1 MNQATTMIHPKQ
13 LVAHRG
19 YQAKYPENTA
29 LSLKKAIE
37 AGARF
42 IELDVQFSLDQLPI
56 IYHDTDL
63 MRVSGAELEV
73 AKTTREVLL
82 GYPAYEPKRLGEQFI
97 EEPIS
102 PLESLVGILQQ
113 NPKVTAFVEIKDESI
128 AHFGREIIT
137 ESVLAILKPVMSQT
151 VIMSFDYQIAI
162 AAREAEWPLVGV
174 VLRNWDDLDHP
185 LVNQARPDYIYVD
198 HKIIPADFD
207 LRSAPQL
214 ANCKLVTYE
223 VGNIALAKALLD
235 LGVDMLETFEIVELI
250 G

>member
-1 MNQATTMIHPKQ
+1 MIHPKQ

-19 YQAKYPENTA
+19 YQARYPENTA

-56 IYHDTDL
+56 IYHDIDL
-63 MRVSGAELEV
+63 LRVSGAAIEV
-73 AKTTREVLL
+73 AKTTREALL
-82 GYPAYEPKRLGEQFI
+82 GYPAYEPKRLGDQFI
-97 EEPIS
+97 EERIS
-102 PLESLVGILQQ
+102 PLEALVGILQQ

-128 AHFGREIIT
+128 GHCGREIIT
-137 ESVLAILKPVMSQT
+137 ESMLAILQPVMRQT
-151 VIMSFDYQIAI
+151 VIMSFDYQLAI

-174 VLRNWDDLDHP
+174 VLRSWDDLEHP

-198 HKIIPADFD
+198 HKIIPAGFD
-207 LRSAPQL
+207 LKQAPHL

-223 VGNIALAKALLD
+223 VGDIALATELLN
-235 LGVDMLETFEIVELI
+235 LGVDMLETFEIARLI

>member
-1 MNQATTMIHPKQ
+1 MIHPKL

-29 LSLKKAIE
+29 LSLTKAIE

-56 IYHDTDL
+56 IYHDIDL
-63 MRVSGAELEV
+63 MRVSGAEVEV
-73 AKTTREVLL
+73 AKTTREILL
-82 GYPAYEPKRLGEQFI
+82 GYPAYEPMRLGEQFI

-128 AHFGREIIT
+128 AHCGREIIA
-137 ESVLAILKPVMSQT
+137 ESILSILEPVMSQT
-151 VIMSFDYQIAI
+151 VIMSFDYQLAI
-162 AAREAEWPLVGV
+162 TAREAEWPLVGV
-174 VLRNWDDLDHP
+174 VLRTWDDLDHP

-198 HKIIPADFD
+198 HKIIPADVD
-207 LRSAPQL
+207 LENAPQL

-223 VGNIALAKALLD
+223 VGDKTLASELLGR
-235 LGVDMLETFEIVELI
+235 GVDMLETFEIERLI
-250 G
+250 S

>member
-1 MNQATTMIHPKQ
+1 MNQAAAMIHPKQ

-19 YQAKYPENTA
+19 YQARYPENTA

-56 IYHDTDL
+56 IYHDIDL
-63 MRVSGAELEV
+63 LRVSGAAIEV
-73 AKTTREVLL
+73 AKTTREALL
-82 GYPAYEPKRLGEQFI
+82 GYPAYEPKRLGDQFI
-97 EEPIS
+97 EERIS
-102 PLESLVGILQQ
+102 PLEALVGILQQ

-128 AHFGREIIT
+128 GHCGREIIT
-137 ESVLAILKPVMSQT
+137 ESMLAILQPVMRQT
-151 VIMSFDYQIAI
+151 VIMSFDYQLAI

-174 VLRNWDDLDHP
+174 VLRSWDDLEHP

-198 HKIIPADFD
+198 HKIIPAGFD
-207 LRSAPQL
+207 LKQAPQL

-223 VGNIALAKALLD
+223 VGDIALATELLN
-235 LGVDMLETFEIVELI
+235 LGVDMLETFEIARLI

>member
-1 MNQATTMIHPKQ
+1 MNQATTMIHPKK

-29 LSLKKAIE
+29 LSLDKAIE

-63 MRVSGAELEV
+63 MRVSGADIEV
-73 AKTTREVLL
+73 AKTTREILL
-82 GYPAYEPKRLGEQFI
+82 GYPTYEPKRLGEQFI
-97 EEPIS
+97 EERIS

-128 AHFGREIIT
+128 AHCGREIIT
-137 ESVLAILKPVMSQT
+137 DSVLAILQPVMRQT
-151 VIMSFDYQIAI
+151 VVMSFDYQLAI
-162 AAREAEWPLVGV
+162 DAREAEWPLVGV
-174 VLRNWDDLDHP
+174 VLRCWDDLDHP
-185 LVNQARPDYIYVD
+185 LVNQARPDFIYVD
-198 HKIIPADFD
+198 HKLIPADFD
-207 LRSAPQL
+207 LVNAPQL

-223 VGNIALAKALLD
+223 VGNIALATELLD
-235 LGVDMLETFEIVELI
+235 RGVDMLETFEIARLI
-250 G
+250 S

>member
-1 MNQATTMIHPKQ
+1 MIHPKQ

-19 YQAKYPENTA
+19 YQARYPENTA

-56 IYHDTDL
+56 IYHDIDL
-63 MRVSGAELEV
+63 LRVSGAAIEV
-73 AKTTREVLL
+73 AKTTREALL
-82 GYPAYEPKRLGEQFI
+82 GYPAYEPKRLGDQFI
-97 EEPIS
+97 EERIS
-102 PLESLVGILQQ
+102 PLEALVGILQQ

-128 AHFGREIIT
+128 GHCGREIIT
-137 ESVLAILKPVMSQT
+137 ESMLAILQPVMRQT
-151 VIMSFDYQIAI
+151 VIMSFDYQLAI

-174 VLRNWDDLDHP
+174 VLRSWDDLEHP

-198 HKIIPADFD
+198 HKIIPAGFD
-207 LRSAPQL
+207 LKQAPQL

-223 VGNIALAKALLD
+223 VGDIALATELLN
-235 LGVDMLETFEIVELI
+235 LGVDMLETFEIARLI